1 MTKRDKAVV
10 RTLVGKVTSDK
21 MDKTIT
27 VVVERKVRHPIY
39 NKFIKRSTKVH
50 AHDENNE
57 CRIGDTVSIVQS
69 RPISKS
75 KSWRLEKVESR
86 AIEE

>member
-1 MTKRDKAVV
+1 MADEENKVV

-27 VVVERKVRHPIY
+27 VLVERKVRHPIY
-39 NKFIKRSTKVH
+39 NKFIKRSTKLHV
-50 AHDENNE
+50 HDENNE
-57 CRIGDTVSIVQS
+57 GRIGDKVSIVQT

-75 KSWRLEKVESR
+75 KSWRLDKVESS
-86 AIEE
+86 AN